1 MDTRSTGEVIAS
13 LIVNAQAMVEKEVE
27 LARLELRRIVARK
40 VAAVVILL
48 LGALALAAVV
58 LLGAMTAAVAL
69 EDVLAE
75 PWMAWGVVTLT
86 VTVIALI
93 LLAVAARTL
102 ASGWSLDV
110 SRRSATTTGAWLRGL
125 GEELTGTT
133 RSDATTDRPARGD
146 EATGRLR

>member
-13 LIVNAQAMVEKEVE
+13 LIVNAQAMVAKEVE

-40 VAAVVILL
+40 VAAVVMLL

-75 PWMAWGVVTLT
+75 PWMAWGVVMLT

-133 RSDATTDRPARGD
+133 RSDATTDRPAGGD